1 MECEKSDGEW
11 FIPVDIDTCD
21 FQRTTNAFPHPML
34 VVKGEQMENYTY
46 QLEVENFIGRTIKK
60 TPRRKFFKKKNAG
73 IRFVRLSK
81 YLAENFPADKLLNLK
96 YILGGRQDIFDQI
109 LVCIFMCICDYK
121 KKSRNTLLT

>member
-1 MECEKSDGEW
+1 MKTDGSQWFPVTIQAIPAPFSVVWSAKKSDGEW

-60 TPRRKFFKKKNAG
+60 THRAKNH
-73 IRFVRLSK
+73 L
-81 YLAENFPADKLLNLK
+81 
-96 YILGGRQDIFDQI
+96 
-109 LVCIFMCICDYK
+109 
-121 KKSRNTLLT
+121 